1 MKDNDQKNILIC
13 PLAWGTGHAT
23 RVQVVAW
30 ELKRRGHKIIIAAPP
45 SLHKTFD
52 TRVYDKMVS
61 IWSPT
66 VSYSKFLPPYLAV
79 LLQLPVMLTAFF
91 SDRLSLPRL
100 IRNYGIDLVIS
111 DNRFGMWSHKVY
123 SVYITHQLRVA
134 VPRAFTFV
142 GPLVSAIHR
151 SVARRYNECW
161 IPDLPGLDNLSGM
174 LSHDCRLPPATR
186 YTGILSRFSKQT
198 DPSLFPVDRE
208 NVQGSGFLS
217 SQYTLA
223 LLSGPEPQRRIFENL
238 IISLKDRLPGSL
250 VIVAGK
256 PGDDKENKD
265 DALLR
270 YPWLDGLSLYMLMKN
285 ARLII
290 CRPGYSTMMDLFTLG
305 RTALLVPTPGQPEQE
320 YLADYLSGKY
330 GFNTI
335 KQKQL
340 KGEFSIPDTG
350 KDLIWKG
357 DERLLDKA
365 LDDLLRK

>member
-1 MKDNDQKNILIC
+1 
-13 PLAWGTGHAT
+13 
-23 RVQVVAW
+23 
-30 ELKRRGHKIIIAAPP
+30 
-45 SLHKTFD
+45 
-52 TRVYDKMVS
+52 
-61 IWSPT
+61 
-66 VSYSKFLPPYLAV
+66 
-79 LLQLPVMLTAFF
+79 
-91 SDRLSLPRL
+91 
-100 IRNYGIDLVIS
+100 
-111 DNRFGMWSHKVY
+111 
-123 SVYITHQLRVA
+123 
-134 VPRAFTFV
+134 
-142 GPLVSAIHR
+142 
-151 SVARRYNECW
+151 
-161 IPDLPGLDNLSGM
+161 M